1 MRRIWKWVAAL
12 AIVVVAAGGFAFWYF
27 WVRDDAPPP
36 ATLRVRSGAETSTT
50 DPGATTAPGAS
61 AADGSWTIAPD
72 PKEVFVGYRVRELF
86 ANETLKKTAVGR
98 TPAVDGTITI
108 AGSKVTDGE
117 FTADLTQLKSDQS
130 RRDGYL
136 EHGGLQTSQFPDA
149 TFKLTSPIEL
159 RSAPARGTE
168 ITVRAQ
174 GDLTLHGV
182 TKPVELELT
191 ARWNG
196 ASIDVLGRLP
206 VQFADYKIDKPSVP
220 IVTTDDHGVMEVK
233 LSFERA

>member
-12 AIVVVAAGGFAFWYF
+12 AIVLVGLGGFAFWYF

-36 ATLRVRSGAETSTT
+36 ATLRVRGGDETSTSAP
-50 DPGATTAPGAS
+50 DATTTPGGAS
-61 AADGSWTIAPD
+61 ADGAWKIAPD
-72 PKEVFVGYRVRELF
+72 PKQVFVGYRVKEVF
-86 ANETLKKTAVGR
+86 ASETLTKTAVGR
-98 TPAVDGTITI
+98 TPAVDGTITVE
-108 AGSKVTDGE
+108 GTKVTDGE

-136 EHGGLQTSQFPDA
+136 EHGSLQTSQFPNA
-149 TFKLTSPIEL
+149 TFKLT
-159 RSAPARGTE
+159 APVDLGTAPVAGKE
-168 ITVRAQ
+168 VTVRAQ

-196 ASIDVLGRLP
+196 DTIDVLGTLP
-206 VQFADYKIDKPSVP
+206 VTFSDYDI
-220 IVTTDDHGVMEVK
+220 
-233 LSFERA
+233 